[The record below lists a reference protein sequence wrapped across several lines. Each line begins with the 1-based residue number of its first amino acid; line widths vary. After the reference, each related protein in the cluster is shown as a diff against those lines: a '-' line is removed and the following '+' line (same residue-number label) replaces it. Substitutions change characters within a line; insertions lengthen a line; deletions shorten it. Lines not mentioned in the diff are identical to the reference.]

1 MTVLTAIVVT
11 IVEIMPGG
19 ITIMI
24 EGRTHCMHHGCAQG
38 RGTERGYCAALGA
51 RGVGWRS
58 ARAERQAGLPGAYLR
73 VCWLLATILFVTNA
87 RAPCAWVS
95 ALMSSPP
102 STVCSS
108 FIFLH
113 MLSQAL
119 AETLWH
125 VRSTCHVIGV

>member
-1 MTVLTAIVVT
+1 
-11 IVEIMPGG
+11 
-19 ITIMI
+19 
-24 EGRTHCMHHGCAQG
+24 MHHGCALG
-38 RGTERGYCAALGA
+38 ASWVRTGGGTERGYCAALGA

-73 VCWLLATILFVTNA
+73 VCWLLATIFFVTNA

-95 ALMSSPP
+95 SLMSSF
-102 STVCSS
+102 CS